1 MNYKEECPVCTRK
14 EELVLFDWRDYN
26 IIHCNNCLLDYCSK
40 MDIKEAGGNSSP
52 VHIEGIEMMAKSLY
66 ITSDLAIQY
75 ASKRAAIFTSLLNR
89 KCKNILEI
97 GCGPGVFYNAFK
109 KKSIEWTGID
119 INPYW
124 KKFGEKNKIPISN
137 KSLNSLSQK
146 YDVIIA
152 YQVIEHVEN
161 PLLFIK
167 EIVSKLKPGGIV
179 QLELPNQNSL
189 SSKIRK
195 LSPKISYDYGFIQ
208 PPMHLRAYQTKTI
221 KYLFDM
227 VNLKTKNLFA
237 CSNTDKLWGQVR
249 KYSLSQKLFYSSS
262 GKIGLGSLIIA
273 IGQKVNK

>member
-1 MNYKEECPVCTRK
+1 MNYKEECPVCSGK
-14 EELVLFDWRDYN
+14 EELVNFNWRDYN
-26 IIHCNNCLLDYCSK
+26 IIHCNNCLLDYCSN
-40 MDIKEAGGNSSP
+40 MDIKETGGNSSP

-66 ITSDLAIQY
+66 ITSDLATQY
-75 ASKRAAIFTSLLNR
+75 ASKRATFYKSLLNY
-89 KCKNILEI
+89 KLKNILEI

-109 KKSIEWTGID
+109 KESIEWTGID

-124 KKFGEKNKIPISN
+124 KKFGEENGIPISN
-137 KSLNSLSQK
+137 NSVNTLSQK

-167 EIVSKLKPGGIV
+167 QIISKLKPGGIV

-189 SSKIRK
+189 SSRIRR
-195 LSPKISYDYGFIQ
+195 LSPRFSYDYGFIQ
-208 PPMHLRAYQTKTI
+208 PPMHLRAYQIKTI
-221 KYLFDM
+221 KSLFEK
-227 VNLKTKNLFA
+227 VNLETKKVFA

-249 KYSLSQKLFYSSS
+249 KYSLSQKVFYSLS

-273 IGQKVNK
+273 IGQKANK